1 MNIVIV
7 NSSDTFEERI
17 DMVYEFFEK
26 RGDKVTVLASDFM
39 HIEKKKRK
47 IRKNGYIAVETKPYR
62 KNISLARLYSHY
74 DFTSKCLKLLKGMEF
89 TLLYIVVP
97 PNSQAEIAK
106 KYYKNKNIKII
117 MDIIDMWPESL
128 PIKGTGRFPFSLWG
142 NIRNY
147 NLKYA
152 DYIITECNLY
162 QRKLGKWINNKKV
175 STVYW
180 AHKNNNIGDNT
191 MTVELPQKEL
201 HLCYLGSINNII
213 DIAEIGRIIG
223 ELSKEIKVVLKII
236 GGGEKKDVLIEE
248 VKKQGAEV
256 INYGKIYDFQKK
268 KEIMD
273 TCHYGLNIMKDTVC
287 VGLSMKSI
295 DYWECGLPI
304 INNLSGDTKEIVEK
318 GNCGVNISEDSWK
331 QKVLECDV
339 SLKSCS
345 SLVFQKY
352 FTAKALEENMRKL
365 IES

>member
-1 MNIVIV
+1 MNVLIV
-7 NSSDTFEERI
+7 NSSDTFEERV

-26 RGDKVTVLASDFM
+26 RGDKVTVLVSDFM
-39 HIEKKKRK
+39 HREKKKREIK
-47 IRKNGYIAVETKPYR
+47 KKGYIAVKTRPYK

-74 DFTSKCLKLLKGMEF
+74 DFTSKCMKLLKAMEF
-89 TLLYIVVP
+89 DLLYIVVP
-97 PNSQAEIAK
+97 PNSQAKIAK

-128 PIKGTGRFPFSLWG
+128 PVKGTDRFPFSLWG
-142 NIRNY
+142 NIRNN

-180 AHKNNNIGDNT
+180 AHKNNDIGDNT
-191 MTVELPQKEL
+191 TTVELSQNEL

-223 ELSKEIKVVLKII
+223 ELSKEVKVVLKII
-236 GGGEKKDVLIEE
+236 GGGEKKEVLIEE

-256 INYGKIYDFQKK
+256 IDYGKIYDFKIK

-304 INNLSGDTKEIVEK
+304 INNLPGDTKEIVEK

-352 FTAKALEENMRKL
+352 FTTKALEENMRKI